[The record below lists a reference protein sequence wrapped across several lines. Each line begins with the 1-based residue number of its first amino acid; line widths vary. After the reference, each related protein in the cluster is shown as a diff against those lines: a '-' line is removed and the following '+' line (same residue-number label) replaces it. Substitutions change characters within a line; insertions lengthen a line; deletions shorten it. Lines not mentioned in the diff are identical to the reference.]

1 MIVKEEII
9 DQEEMIEPEVMV
21 KEEIIEEEIDLYT
34 IFKTEIDPLLDSDSK
49 DPLMNSDPLSHVVED
64 KEPKTPVA
72 EELDIEPEEGEV
84 CKKPSFKDKDS
95 LFNHI
100 NQKHWTN
107 EPKKINYDFKDPL
120 SYAIDLKNEEQKAL
134 EAEKLEN
141 ELEEGEVY
149 EKPIF
154 KCKFCTKRFKNK
166 DSLSYHINQE
176 HLGNELKEDHLE
188 KGELYEKPKFK
199 CKFCI
204 ETFESED
211 SVSNHIN
218 GEHLRKGPQKDHFRC
233 SYCNM
238 FVLHEQ
244 RLLNHVLKDHAVEDG
259 GVYKPYKCH
268 ICPKNT
274 FFGCNQKF
282 KQHLETV
289 HSLKACPIVI
299 QITPGTL

>member
-100 NQKHWTN
+100 NQKHCTN

-141 ELEEGEVY
+141 ELEGSEMKERLSEAESLLAQRDSDVADAQSQI
-149 EKPIF
+149 EKM
-154 KCKFCTKRFKNK
+154 KGKM
-166 DSLSYHINQE
+166 
-176 HLGNELKEDHLE
+176 GLK
-188 KGELYEKPKFK
+188 Y
-199 CKFCI
+199 
-204 ETFESED
+204 S
-211 SVSNHIN
+211 
-218 GEHLRKGPQKDHFRC
+218 
-233 SYCNM
+233 
-238 FVLHEQ
+238 
-244 RLLNHVLKDHAVEDG
+244 
-259 GVYKPYKCH
+259 
-268 ICPKNT
+268 
-274 FFGCNQKF
+274 
-282 KQHLETV
+282 
-289 HSLKACPIVI
+289 
-299 QITPGTL
+299 